1 MSKALQFILLS
12 LFLLFTNSSG
22 VRAQGG
28 SPNIFTLSDIINLS
42 RGQSIA
48 AKQAETTRE
57 NRYWQYQTFRSNY
70 RPQLILDGT
79 LPAFNRSYDE
89 VRQPDGTI
97 LFLPISYNNSQLN
110 LRLAQSI
117 GVTGTQLFLNS
128 SVNRFDNFEEQNRY
142 WLYSGTPVE
151 IGIVQPLFQFND
163 LRWDNRI
170 EPMRFEESKRSYLE
184 DLENISITAT
194 RLFFNLMLAQINFG
208 IAELN
213 LANNDTIFKIAEG
226 RYNLGRIAE
235 NELLQLEL
243 TLMNSRQ
250 ALSQARLDLE
260 TFSLRLRQ
268 YVGLTDLPS
277 IQLILP
283 DQIPDF
289 LVDEQA
295 ALAEARIN
303 RSDAIG
309 FERRNLEADRE
320 IARARGNAG
329 PNADLIARV
338 GLTNRT
344 GIDAPVGE
352 LFVDPSNRQVVNL
365 AFNVPIVDWGRR
377 KARVKTAEANQQL
390 VSFSVSQDQLTFD
403 EELLTLVR
411 QLEVLREQVKITAMA
426 DDISLRRYDI
436 SKNRYLIGNIGIT
449 DLNIALQEK
458 DQAKGRYIQSL
469 EDFWLAYYNLR
480 RLTLFDFE
488 RQQRIVEY

>member
-1 MSKALQFILLS
+1 MSRVLQFSFLS
-12 LFLLFTNSSG
+12 LFLLFAKSPEI
-22 VRAQGG
+22 RAQVN
-28 SPNIFTLSDIINLS
+28 SPNVFTLSEIINLA

-70 RPQLILDGT
+70 RPQLILDGSF
-79 LPAFNRSYDE
+79 PAFNRSYDE
-89 VRQPDGTI
+89 VRQPDGTF

-128 SVNRFDNFEEQNRY
+128 SINRFDNFEEQNRY

-151 IGIVQPLFQFND
+151 LGIVQPLFQFND

-250 ALSQARLDLE
+250 AVSQARLDLE

-268 YVGLTDLPS
+268 FVGLTDLPS

-283 DQIPDF
+283 DEIPDF
-289 LVDEQA
+289 IVDEQA

-329 PNADLIARV
+329 PNADLIARF

-344 GIDAPVGE
+344 GVDAPVGD
-352 LFVDPSNRQVVNL
+352 LFIRPSDRQVVNL

-411 QLEVLREQVKITAMA
+411 QLEVLREQVKITNMA
-426 DDISLRRYDI
+426 DDISQRRYDI

-488 RQQRIVEY
+488 RQRRIVDF